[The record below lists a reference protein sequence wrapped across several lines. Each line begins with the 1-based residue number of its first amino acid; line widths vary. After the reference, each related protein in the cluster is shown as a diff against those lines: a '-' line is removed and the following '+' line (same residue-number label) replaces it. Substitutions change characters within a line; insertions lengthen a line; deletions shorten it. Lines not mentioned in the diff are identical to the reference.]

1 MMIQLQRLNKEIFV
15 LNADYIETLESTPDT
30 VVTLHNGKKLMVK
43 NSVEDIIKQVI
54 EYKKLYHQS
63 ISILKRE
70 QEK

>member
-1 MMIQLQRLNKEIFV
+1 MIQLQRLNKEIFV

-43 NSVEDIIKQVI
+43 ISVEDIVKQVI

-63 ISILKRE
+63 IKILKRE